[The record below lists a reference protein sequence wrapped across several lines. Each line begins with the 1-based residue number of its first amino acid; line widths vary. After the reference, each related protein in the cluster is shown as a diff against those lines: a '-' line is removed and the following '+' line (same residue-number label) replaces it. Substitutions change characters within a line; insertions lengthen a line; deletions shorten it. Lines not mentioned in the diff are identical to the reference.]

1 MAVLQSNAE
10 IMQLLVD
17 DGAAL
22 DVQDDDGYTP
32 LYLAS
37 WNPYK
42 CRSENKAGFTDRP
55 TDRRPG

>member
-42 CRSENKAGFTDRP
+42 CRS
-55 TDRRPG
+55 